1 VIDADGAL
9 RAGIEGL
16 PPGDVA
22 EIARVAGRFRGIVA
36 RAPLPSEVAAAIEA
50 GYAALGGTPGVAGA
64 AGAANVAGAAGVA
77 VRSSATVEDSAD
89 ASFAGLQDTY
99 LGVSG
104 AASVLEHVRRCW
116 ASMYNDESVAYR
128 RRLGLPEAG
137 VAMAVV
143 VQRMVAPRA
152 AGVMFTRSPVTGD
165 RSVVAIEGTW
175 GLGSALVSG
184 DVTPDSWLISKITSE
199 ITGRRV
205 SPKVK
210 MHGCLPGGGAASP
223 SPSPESRADPDERAD
238 VMGRVTVLDTPADL
252 REAPCLTDEEIRAL
266 AAVARRV
273 EAHYGAPQDIEWA
286 VLDAPFAD
294 APAPDAPADSPA
306 LDAPADSSVPDAPA
320 ESRVVLLQSR
330 PETVWAARDAKPA
343 GAPKARAADHV
354 LALFGKPR

>member
-1 VIDADGAL
+1 V
-9 RAGIEGL
+9 AGVA
-16 PPGDVA
+16 DVA
-22 EIARVAGRFRGIVA
+22 
-36 RAPLPSEVAAAIEA
+36 
-50 GYAALGGTPGVAGA
+50 GVTD
-64 AGAANVAGAAGVA
+64 VA
-77 VRSSATVEDSAD
+77 VRSSATVEDSAE

-184 DVTPDSWLISKITSE
+184 DVTPDSWVISKITGE
-199 ITGRRV
+199 ITARRV
-205 SPKVK
+205 SPKLT
-210 MHGCLPGGGAASP
+210 MHGYLPNGGAASP
-223 SPSPESRADPDERAD
+223 SPPPGSPADPGERAD
-238 VMGRVTVLDTPADL
+238 AMGRVTVRDTPADL

-286 VLDAPFAD
+286 ILDAPFAHG
-294 APAPDAPADSPA
+294 DSPG
-306 LDAPADSSVPDAPA
+306 PDAPA

-343 GAPKARAADHV
+343 GAPKPRAADHV
-354 LALFGKPR
+354 LALFGKPL